1 MMKNFLKQEK
11 GVTLISLAAVIIV
24 MGIITTM
31 LMYSIRDTN
40 DTGKLTDLYSDIDNL
55 TDKVSN
61 YYATYGKIP
70 AIDKEESV
78 NMITEIASVV
88 GSWQDSPVGAN
99 DTGRFLVLDLNA
111 IENLTLNY
119 GKEFE
124 NIKSANTIGNYRDF
138 YIINENSH
146 NIFYLKGVKVNNK
159 YYYTNQDKDT
169 EAVNLRYVDGI
180 KIPDGYNYLSGNKT
194 TGIIITNGTKQ
205 YKYEDGVYKNYVEGG
220 EGDGTTISVE
230 LTESDE
236 RAWSLP
242 YETTTTYKDRNGD
255 TCYIPAGFMVS
266 KLDNLNTIKNGLVI
280 KKYTPDSE
288 IEEGKT
294 RMDYGDEYVWISVPF
309 EAMKNATIK
318 PVDLDNDL
326 LADIKN
332 AYKEV
337 EDALIEY
344 AKDYRKEGYE
354 DTWYDGCG
362 LSEADYYKLK
372 YNMYK
377 SVYENSG
384 FYVGRYEAGKEN
396 SVAVSQRN
404 KRPYYYIVVSEALDL
419 AENGTNNNYTT
430 SLMFGIQWDL
440 ICKFIEESG
449 QKSQYEIKTNSK
461 DWGNYKISSFI
472 ITSNNAECFY
482 PWEAID
488 SGEVKEANSEKL
500 LTTGSCNQNLVLNI
514 YDLAGNVMEFTL
526 EKNGIFCTLRGG
538 GFQHNGENAQ
548 MNFYQKL
555 SISKNFSDCG
565 FRVCLFK

>member
-1 MMKNFLKQEK
+1 MNKLLKQEK
-11 GVTLISLAAVIIV
+11 GVTLISLAAAVIV
-24 MGIITTM
+24 MGIITTL
-31 LMYSIRDTN
+31 LMYSIRDAN
-40 DTGKLTDLYSDIDNL
+40 DTGKLTDLYSDLDNL

-61 YYATYGKIP
+61 YYTTYGKIP
-70 AIDKEESV
+70 AFASDDYDDMV
-78 NMITEIASVV
+78 AEISAVV
-88 GSWQDSPVGAN
+88 GAWEDSPVGVN
-99 DTGRFLVLDLNA
+99 DSGRFVLLDLSA
-111 IENLTLNY
+111 LENLTLNY
-119 GKEFE
+119 GKDFE
-124 NIKSANTIGNYRDF
+124 NVKNSTTIGNNRDLF
-138 YIINENSH
+138 IVNENSH
-146 NIFYLKGVKVNNK
+146 NIFYLKGIKVNNK
-159 YYYTNQDKDT
+159 KYYTHQDKDT
-169 EAVNLRYVDGI
+169 EKVNLRYVEGI
-180 KIPDGYNYLSGNKT
+180 KIPDGYKYLSGTKA
-194 TGIIITNGTKQ
+194 TGIIITDGTKY
-205 YKYEDGVYKNYVEGG
+205 YKYEDGIYKNYVEDG

-230 LTESDE
+230 LTEHDE

-242 YETTTTYKDRNGD
+242 YEENTLYRDENGEN
-255 TCYIPAGFMVS
+255 CYIPAGFMVS
-266 KLDNLNTIKNGLVI
+266 KLDNLNKINGGLVI

-288 IEEGKT
+288 IAEGKT
-294 RMDYGDEYVWISVPF
+294 RMDYGDEYVWIKVPYDVLKNIPIRSVNLT
-309 EAMKNATIK
+309 EDSIDTIK
-318 PVDLDNDL
+318 S
-326 LADIKN
+326 AC
-332 AYKEV
+332 KEV
-337 EDALIEY
+337 EDALKEY
-344 AKDYRKEGYE
+344 TKDYREEGYE

-362 LSEADYYKLK
+362 LTEAEYYKLK
-372 YNMYK
+372 YNMLK
-377 SVYENSG
+377 SIKENGG
-384 FYVGRYEAGKEN
+384 FYVGRYEAGKES

-500 LTTGSCNQNLVLNI
+500 LTTGSSNQNLVLNI

-526 EKNGIFCTLRGG
+526 EKNGILCTLRGG